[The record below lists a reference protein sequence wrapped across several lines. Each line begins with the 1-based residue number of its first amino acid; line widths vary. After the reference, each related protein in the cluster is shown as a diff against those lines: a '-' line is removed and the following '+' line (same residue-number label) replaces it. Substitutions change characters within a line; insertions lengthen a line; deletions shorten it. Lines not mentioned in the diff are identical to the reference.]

1 MYAVLL
7 YSRFPHDE
15 FCHWQV
21 GNNLQQWI
29 TMDCGWVYH
38 SQLRFHGD
46 FKRFQKNT
54 SQGNMP
60 TASIS
65 ITWGVKTPHP
75 LSVTSGGVQVPK
87 AELTKT
93 PRDEED
99 DEPLFPMELSRSS
112 TQPSTTGATN
122 TTGIRLARKFV
133 QLDVACPKFNNA
145 TLKIGHPKSGN

>member
-1 MYAVLL
+1 
-7 YSRFPHDE
+7 
-15 FCHWQV
+15 
-21 GNNLQQWI
+21 
-29 TMDCGWVYH
+29 MDCGWVYH

-60 TASIS
+60 TVSIS

-99 DEPLFPMELSRSS
+99 DEPLFPMELSRSWAQRS
-112 TQPSTTGATN
+112 
-122 TTGIRLARKFV
+122 TTGIRLPRKFF
-133 QLDVACPKFNNA
+133 QLDVACPKFNNSSPE
-145 TLKIGHPKSGN
+145 KRPSQNPEI